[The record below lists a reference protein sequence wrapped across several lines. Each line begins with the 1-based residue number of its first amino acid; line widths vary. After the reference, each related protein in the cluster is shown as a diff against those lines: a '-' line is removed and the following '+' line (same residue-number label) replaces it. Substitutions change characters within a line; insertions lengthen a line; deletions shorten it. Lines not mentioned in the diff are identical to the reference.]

1 MLEKLQLLYPAVD
14 VVILSVLIDTAEDF
28 VKAYCNLDEI
38 PPALNSTLM
47 AMVREDIN
55 KLGGEGFNS
64 ETAGGANV
72 SYETDYTDRIYKQ
85 LVKFKRIKTV
95 CSTAE

>member
-1 MLEKLQLLYPAVD
+1 
-14 VVILSVLIDTAEDF
+14 
-28 VKAYCNLDEI
+28 
-38 PPALNSTLM
+38 M

-85 LVKFKRIKTV
+85 LAKFKRIKTV